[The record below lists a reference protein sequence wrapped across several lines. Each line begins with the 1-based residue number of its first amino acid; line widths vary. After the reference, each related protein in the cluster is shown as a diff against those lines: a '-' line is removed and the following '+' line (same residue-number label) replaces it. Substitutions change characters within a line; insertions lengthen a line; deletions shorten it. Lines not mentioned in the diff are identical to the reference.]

1 MTSAHQVQVET
12 CVTEEWPLNGTFVR
26 LTYGCYAKA
35 ALGYET
41 DGRYDRS
48 SPAAARP
55 LQRLLAARLQA
66 GGGL

>member
-12 CVTEEWPLNGTFVR
+12 CVTEEWPPNGTSVR

-35 ALGYET
+35 PLGHET

-48 SPAAARP
+48 DPAAARA